1 MGEGHEEPG
10 EFTVKKKVDES
21 WKDSIRENTIK
32 GDTPGASEP
41 GGGFPTEPG
50 FSELI
55 SSLGMQALAALGEI
69 AHPLTHETT
78 PDLFQA
84 KYLID
89 TLEMLSEKTKGNL
102 TQEEELMIKE
112 LLYALHMKFVQKSEA
127 TA

>member
-1 MGEGHEEPG
+1 MGESHEEPG

-32 GDTPGASEP
+32 GDTPGASESP
-41 GGGFPTEPG
+41 AEPG

-55 SSLGMQALAALGEI
+55 SGLGMQALAALGEI

-78 PDLFQA
+78 PNLFQA

-89 TLEMLSEKTKGNL
+89 TLEILSEKTKGNL